1 MAIFGVMLFLSMLAG
16 WMIGRSA
23 LVFARGLEAGRHG

>member
-1 MAIFGVMLFLSMLAG
+1 MGVMLFVSALLG
-16 WMIGRSA
+16 WLVGSAA